1 MVFEIGQ
8 QIKTAREQSNLA
20 LEEIANRTR
29 INLSYLRDIEA
40 GKFDFLPR
48 PYVLAFTKT
57 FANQVGLNG
66 EEIAKQLLALLAGPQ
81 TSTGE
86 VTSEPAPVEARHEP
100 AYASSVG
107 MHAEKVEHAA
117 KTPNMP
123 YLREILIGIGIV
135 IAVVIALILAARSS
149 QEEAPQGQ
157 GETRSGTR
165 AENVVPEMTFEE
177 MAKQVAAL
185 TDSQAKAEVV
195 APQQLT
201 LEARLDAP
209 VWMRVITDN
218 ADTVAQTYPRGSAQ
232 WQAKD
237 NFVLRVGNAG
247 AVTFVLDGKVL
258 GKVGEPGQ
266 RVNIMVTREGFKE
279 KRVLPPP
286 RPRVAADSSGT

>member
-1 MVFEIGQ
+1 MVLEIGK

-57 FANQVGLNG
+57 FAHQVGLNG
-66 EEIAKQLLALLAGPQ
+66 EEIAEQLLALLAGPQ
-81 TSTGE
+81 TGAGE
-86 VTSEPAPVEARHEP
+86 ATSAQAPAAARREPAH
-100 AYASSVG
+100 ASGVG
-107 MHAEKVEHAA
+107 MHAENVEHAA
-117 KTPNMP
+117 KTPSMP

-135 IAVVIALILAARSS
+135 LAVVIALILAARSA
-149 QEEAPQGQ
+149 QEAPQGE
-157 GETRSGTR
+157 GETMSGTR
-165 AENVVPEMTFEE
+165 SANAVPEMTFEE

-185 TDSQAKAEVV
+185 TDSQAKAEIV

-201 LEARLDAP
+201 LEARVDAP

-286 RPRVAADSSGT
+286 RPRVSADSSGT